1 MAQYPT
7 EMQNAMDALT
17 ALPGIGP
24 RSAQRIL
31 FYLLRNSEAE
41 TKRLIHSLGEL
52 KAKIRFCSICCN
64 LTTHDSCRIC
74 RDPHRDP
81 RLICVVED
89 PKDVIALEVA
99 GSYRGVYHV
108 LMGKIIP
115 LDELGP
121 DDLRIKEL
129 LNRVKT
135 VVPHEVIIATG
146 SDIDGETTAL
156 YLARSLKRLNVKVT
170 RIAAGIPVGSSL
182 DFMDPATL
190 TKAITGRQE
199 Y

>member
-1 MAQYPT
+1 MTQYPT
-7 EMQNAMDALT
+7 EMQNAMDSLT

-31 FYLLRNSEAE
+31 FHLLRNPEAD
-41 TKRLIHSLGEL
+41 TRRLIHALGKL
-52 KAKIRFCSICCN
+52 KARIRFCSTCGN
-64 LTTHDSCRIC
+64 LTTDDFCRIC
-74 RDPHRDP
+74 CDQDRDHG
-81 RLICVVED
+81 LICVVED
-89 PKDVIALEVA
+89 PKDVIALEGA

-129 LNRVKT
+129 LNRVKKII
-135 VVPHEVIIATG
+135 PHEVILATG

-156 YLARSLKRLNVKVT
+156 YLARALKSLKVKVT

>member
-1 MAQYPT
+1 VW
-7 EMQNAMDALT
+7 
-17 ALPGIGP
+17 
-24 RSAQRIL
+24 S
-31 FYLLRNSEAE
+31 
-41 TKRLIHSLGEL
+41 
-52 KAKIRFCSICCN
+52 
-64 LTTHDSCRIC
+64 
-74 RDPHRDP
+74 
-81 RLICVVED
+81 ED
-89 PKDVIALEVA
+89 PKDVIALEAA

-129 LNRVKT
+129 MSRVKKI
-135 VVPHEVIIATG
+135 VPNEVIIATG

-156 YLARSLKRLNVKVT
+156 YLARALKSLQIKVT

-190 TKAITGRQE
+190 TKALTGRQE